1 MKFMSQPLVKKVQ
14 AAVLKNVMGDEAVE
28 KLESLEF
35 AEDDDKDDPE
45 VLIQKMDEYLR
56 PLKNTTYERHIFFTR
71 KQGMSE
77 NIDAYVTALKLK
89 AKDCEFGSLS
99 DGLVRDLLICGVR
112 SDAIRG

>member
-1 MKFMSQPLVKKVQ
+1 MDIRASENWKKFKQKYEVYVVATSVKEKSKKVQ
-14 AAVLKNVMGDEAVE
+14 AAVLKNLMGDEAVE

-77 NIDAYVTALKLK
+77 NIDA
-89 AKDCEFGSLS
+89 SLCYS
-99 DGLVRDLLICGVR
+99 IETQ
-112 SDAIRG
+112 S